1 MHRWRAF
8 CRDDEGAT
16 LIEFGIL
23 AIPFFTI
30 IAAILETALIF
41 LASQILDSAVQDA
54 SRSVRT
60 GLAQSGGFD
69 EDLFRA
75 EVCSG
80 LYNLFDCTA
89 GDSERLRINV
99 AVVGDFTSAA
109 ATYPLATG
117 GGCTSASCPWALA
130 GTYDDGDANSVVM
143 VRAYYKWP
151 TIVNLPGF
159 NFATLPDGSR
169 LLGAT
174 RVFKNEPF

>member
-1 MHRWRAF
+1 MRRWRAF
-8 CRDDEGAT
+8 CREDDGVT

-30 IAAILETALIF
+30 IAAILETGLIF
-41 LASQILDSAVQDA
+41 LAGQILDSAVQDA

-60 GLAQSGGFD
+60 GLAHSSSFD
-69 EDLFRA
+69 EDAFRA
-75 EVCSG
+75 EICSG

-89 GDSERLRINV
+89 GDNERLRINV
-99 AVVGDFTSAA
+99 AVVGDFSSAA

-117 GGCTSASCPWALA
+117 ESCTSASCPWALA
-130 GTYDDGDANSVVM
+130 SAYDDGDGSSVVM

-151 TIVNLPGF
+151 TIVNLAGF